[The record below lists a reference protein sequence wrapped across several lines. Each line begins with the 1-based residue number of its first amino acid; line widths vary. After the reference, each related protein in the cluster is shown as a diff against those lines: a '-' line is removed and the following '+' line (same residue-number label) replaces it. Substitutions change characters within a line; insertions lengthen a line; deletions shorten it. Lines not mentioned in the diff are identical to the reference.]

1 MTSTLTP
8 RFWFAARTRY
18 QQERLV
24 CDRLAALGIEYYA
37 PFRTEQR
44 QWSDRVKTIEV
55 PLIPSLV
62 FLRAGYEEASSLLS
76 DSQLP
81 IRYMQNFA
89 TNERLVVP
97 DRQMEQFQ
105 RITRLYAEGLT
116 LFNDQLKPG
125 CRVRVLEGAFKGIE
139 GELIRIKGHK
149 RVVVRLDGLFAMATT
164 YIPGEYL
171 EQIG

>member
-1 MTSTLTP
+1 MTSTLPP

-24 CDRLAALGIEYYA
+24 CERLAELGIEYYA
-37 PFRTEQR
+37 PFRKEQR

-62 FLRAGYEEASSLLS
+62 FLRAGYEEATALLS
-76 DSQLP
+76 DSRLP
-81 IRYMQNFA
+81 IRYMQNLA
-89 TNERLVVP
+89 TNERLVIP
-97 DRQMEQFQ
+97 DSQMEQFQ
-105 RITRLYAEGLT
+105 QISRLHAGGLT
-116 LFNDQLKPG
+116 LFDNNLKPG

-149 RVVVRLDGLFAMATT
+149 RVVVRLEGLFALATT

-171 EQIG
+171 EKIE